1 MGNFG
6 TYLRSRLCI
15 DLYTRKGRRYERMDI
30 LGTMEPEKLPGWAKH
45 GLLTVQQERAKKN
58 STKAKRRHD
67 ERWMFVSIKDMS
79 SRIPV
84 M

>member
-1 MGNFG
+1 MKDE
-6 TYLRSRLCI
+6 TY
-15 DLYTRKGRRYERMDI
+15 KRMAGDYGI
-30 LGTMEPEKLPGWAKH
+30 IQSIHIGDRQIGPGEKPQDESAEKYMY
-45 GLLTVQQERAKKN
+45 A
-58 STKAKRRHD
+58 KAKRRHD